1 MGNIPA
7 CVGVENSGRE
17 VVVTLAVIVATG
29 IGIDWFRVGADVAII
44 MDGTADMDE
53 LCFSGFNV

>member
-29 IGIDWFRVGADVAII
+29 IGVDWFRVGAGVAII
-44 MDGTADMDE
+44 MDGTADMD
-53 LCFSGFNV
+53 